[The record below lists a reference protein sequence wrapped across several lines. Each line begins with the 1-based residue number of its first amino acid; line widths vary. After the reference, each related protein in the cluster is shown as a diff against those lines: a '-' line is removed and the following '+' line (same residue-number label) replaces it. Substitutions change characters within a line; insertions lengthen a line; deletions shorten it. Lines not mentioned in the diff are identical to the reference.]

1 MQSSTS
7 HTLPL
12 PAYLYGQGTWAAID
26 TLFFMPDLPITFMG
40 ELEGKIHKIGE
51 VATVFQQEQA
61 NIANMNQGEL
71 RRTNSQIMRAL
82 KDGEEATDAS
92 TDQNPET
99 PPELPE

>member
-40 ELEGKIHKIGE
+40 ELEGEVYKVGE
-51 VATVFQQEQA
+51 VATVF
-61 NIANMNQGEL
+61 
-71 RRTNSQIMRAL
+71 
-82 KDGEEATDAS
+82 
-92 TDQNPET
+92 
-99 PPELPE
+99 